1 MTQGKRIFG
10 EYNAS
15 LIVFGDTP
23 EKAVDHGAK
32 MQSLMMS
39 KDTGFVRSTST
50 NYVSWLTLFPG
61 YGDVIYSMPKS
72 TDNPACGFLCTPHHP
87 AKLPDPPG

>member
-1 MTQGKRIFG
+1 MADLASTEGQSSDTEDLADSVQEVTQGKRIFG

-23 EKAVDHGAK
+23 EKAVEHGAK

-39 KDTGFVRSTST
+39 KDTGFVRS
-50 NYVSWLTLFPG
+50 
-61 YGDVIYSMPKS
+61 
-72 TDNPACGFLCTPHHP
+72 
-87 AKLPDPPG
+87 